1 MTDVKKPVAQE
12 GMKEN
17 SHFLRGKIL
26 EDLKSDKPAV
36 LEETYELL
44 KFHGTY
50 EGYNRDTATE
60 RKKAGLEK
68 EYEFMV
74 RLRMP
79 GGRLKPE
86 QYLALDEI
94 VGKYANGTLRITTR
108 ETFQFHCIAKGDLWP
123 LIHEVNEHLLST
135 IAACGDV
142 VRNIITCPAPIKD
155 NKHKVLEEATYL
167 LNQATM
173 PNTRAYHEIWVDGKV
188 VAGGAPE
195 EDEPLYGKY
204 YLPRK
209 FKIAVGFPEDNCMDM
224 LCNDL
229 AFVAMFEGQTLKGY
243 NIYLGGGL
251 GMNHG
256 QAKTYPR
263 VATPFAFIPPSD
275 LVAAAH
281 AVIKMQRDHGDRSDR
296 KHARLKY
303 LMDEKGPQWVRETV
317 EGYFGKKMADVLPI
331 KEWGVE
337 THQGWHEQ
345 GDGKW
350 FLGLPVSSGRIIDR
364 GEEKI
369 RTGLRAI
376 IQKYKMDLV
385 LTADQNIIL
394 CDITPAQKS
403 EIEKELRSFG
413 IKLLEDITPVYRDFL
428 ACVALPT
435 CGKALAEAERIKLPL
450 VEAIEKVMDKN
461 GVLGERIAIRMTGC
475 PNGCARPYVGD
486 IGIVGRMPGHYAL
499 FIGGDFEGTRLNTL
513 VLDKIPENDLPIALD
528 PMFALY
534 AANKNAGEG
543 FGNFCTRH
551 GIDKVVATVKQA
563 YTGKYKWAA

>member
-12 GMKEN
+12 GMKES

-26 EDLKSDKPAV
+26 EDLKSEKPAV

-108 ETFQFHCIAKGDLWP
+108 ETFQFHCIAKGYLWT

-155 NKHKVLEEATYL
+155 NRHKVLEEATFL

-195 EDEPLYGKY
+195 EEPLYGKY

-229 AFVAMFEGQTLKGY
+229 AFVAMFEGQSLKGY

-263 VATPFAFIPPSD
+263 VATPFAFIQPAD
-275 LVAAAH
+275 LVKAAH
-281 AVIKMQRDHGDRSDR
+281 AVIKVQRDHGDRSDR

-303 LMDEKGPQWVRETV
+303 LMDEKGPKWVRDTV
-317 EGYFGKKMADVLPI
+317 EEYFGKKMQDVLPI

-364 GEEKI
+364 GNEKI
-369 RTGLRAI
+369 RSGLRTL

-403 EIEKELRSFG
+403 EIEKELRGFG

-450 VEAIEKVMDKN
+450 VEKIEAVMEKN
-461 GVLGERIAIRMTGC
+461 GVLQERIAIRMTGC

-499 FIGGDFEGTRLNTL
+499 YIGGDFEGTRLNTP
-513 VLDKIPENDLPIALD
+513 VLDKIPEADLPVALD
-528 PMFALY
+528 PMMALY
-534 AANKNAGEG
+534 AANKNKGEG
-543 FGNFCTRH
+543 FGNFCTRY
-551 GIDKVVATVKQA
+551 GIDKVVANVKQTYA
-563 YTGKYKWAA
+563 GKYKWAA